1 MLFLL
6 NDRVLNLQTVMLAPP
21 VSASRFGKL
30 SLQFIS
36 GLGSELYAKQPLLQV
51 EDPEKAERL
60 AALIVAKRPEINAA
74 LFVATAANCAP
85 EQVSVRYAQISFEVM
100 GLLYA
105 RQQQGQPNNLE
116 ADRQVWR
123 RLAA

>member
-6 NDRVLNLQTVMLAPP
+6 NDKVFNLQTVMLAPP
-21 VSASRFGKL
+21 VAASRFDKL

-36 GLGSELYAKQPLLQV
+36 RLGSELFAKQPLLHMA
-51 EDPEKAERL
+51 EPEKSQRL

-74 LFVATAANCAP
+74 LFVATAADCEP

-100 GLLYA
+100 GLLYT
-105 RQQQGQPNNLE
+105 RQQQGQLNNLE

>member
-6 NDRVLNLQTVMLAPP
+6 NDKVLNLQTVMLAPP
-21 VSASRFGKL
+21 VAASRFGKL
-30 SLQFIS
+30 SLNFIS
-36 GLGSELYAKQPLLQV
+36 RLGAELFAKQPLLQMT
-51 EDPEKAERL
+51 DLEKSQRL

-74 LFVATAANCAP
+74 LFVATAADCAP

-100 GLLYA
+100 GLLYS
-105 RQQQGQPNNLE
+105 RQQQGQLNNLE

>member
-6 NDRVLNLQTVMLAPP
+6 NDVVLNLAPTEIAPP
-21 VSASRFGKL
+21 VASPRFRSLSMNFVEKL
-30 SLQFIS
+30 
-36 GLGSELYAKQPLLQV
+36 GRELFAEEPLLQRFN
-51 EDPEKAERL
+51 EERSRRL
-60 AALIVAKRPEINAA
+60 ASLILLKQPEINAA
-74 LFVATAANCAP
+74 LFVAPARGCKEDLVA
-85 EQVSVRYAQISFEVM
+85 VRYAQISFEVM

-105 RQQQGQPNNLE
+105 RQQQGALTTVE